1 MADIV
6 SAEVRSRMMSG
17 IRAKDTRPE
26 MIVRRGLHAAGFRYR
41 LHAKGLPGSPDLV
54 LPRYRAVVFVH
65 GCFWHGHDCHLFR
78 LPSTRTSFWEDKIS
92 RNIERDVKALQTLR
106 DDRWRTAIVWEC
118 SLRGRT
124 RKGEARVL
132 HDLVHWI
139 QSGAGAVEI
148 RGDIQ

>member
-17 IRAKDTRPE
+17 IRSKDTRPE
-26 MIVRRGLHAAGFRYR
+26 MIVRKGLHAAGFRYR
-41 LHAKGLPGSPDLV
+41 LHTKGLQGSPDLV

-78 LPSTRTSFWEDKIS
+78 LPSTRTSFWQDKIS
-92 RNIERDVKALQTLR
+92 RNVERDAEALQTLR
-106 DDRWRTAIVWEC
+106 SDQWRTAVVWEC

-124 RKGEARVL
+124 RKGETRVL
-132 HDLVHWI
+132 HDLAEWLR
-139 QSGAGAVEI
+139 SDADDLEI
-148 RGDIQ
+148 RGNIQ